1 MRKIRFRQ
9 PLQCNICKTKGF
21 QYWEFNG
28 QEFVPDGF
36 DQCPCGENPAFEI
49 VGGTQQYTG
58 LEDKNGKPIY
68 DGDMVRYWSS
78 DSKTSA
84 IHKVMWD
91 NYKMGY
97 ILSQDGLAK
106 IDEGLWMREWY
117 KQRAEVIGNTHQ
129 NPELLKI

>member
-49 VGGTQQYTG
+49 VGDIQQYAG
-58 LEDKNGKPIY
+58 LKDKEGVEICEGDIYTWFQPLAGAGKQIY
-68 DGDMVRYWSS
+68 KTHAEVVRWNIPELFFLKNRLEGPY
-78 DSKTSA
+78 
-84 IHKVMWD
+84 
-91 NYKMGY
+91 G
-97 ILSQDGLAK
+97 
-106 IDEGLWMREWY
+106 ID
-117 KQRAEVIGNTHQ
+117 VIGNTHQ